1 MRKNKS
7 VIALN
12 YCESYF
18 KKINENF
25 GSKVNFEESVNSRLK
40 YKSYLKNILTIIK
53 NYQIE
58 ILTQISISK
67 NNKKLSNKKVKQ
79 SLQELK
85 QELNSLFHIK
95 NRNKINSE
103 QNKNKNKII
112 FSQNISDKKDD
123 NNSINPEEK
132 NQVNNDKKEDELTH
146 LKLLNF
152 KIENQIKYI
161 DTKIKL
167 LSPNIFIRK
176 KHDKYIYLL
185 FDNKNDFEQAYNLFH
200 DKLISNRERFKIVVK
215 QKRIQ
220 NDIMAELKEEVDLW
234 RKEFNQKQKMN
245 HNEYIDTNKII
256 TEETSE
262 YTKTTL
268 FPKGINDTI
277 NKRRFRTE
285 PFDGIIFY
293 ENQLICK
300 NNNNNCK

>member
-12 YCESYF
+12 NCESYF

-67 NNKKLSNKKVKQ
+67 KNKKLSNKIVKQ
-79 SLQELK
+79 SLQDLK

-95 NRNKINSE
+95 TKNKINSE
-103 QNKNKNKII
+103 QNKNKTKTF
-112 FSQNISDKKDD
+112 FSQNISDRKDD
-123 NNSINPEEK
+123 NNSINQEEK
-132 NQVNNDKKEDELTH
+132 NQVNNNKIEDELTH

-167 LSPNIFIRK
+167 LSANIFIRK

-185 FDNKNDFEQAYNLFH
+185 LDNKNDLEQAYNLLH

-256 TEETSE
+256 SEETSE

-268 FPKGINDTI
+268 FPKGTNDIT

-285 PFDGIIFY
+285 PFEGIIFY
-293 ENQLICK
+293 ENQLKCI
-300 NNNNNCK
+300 NNNNCI

>member
-12 YCESYF
+12 NCESYF

-67 NNKKLSNKKVKQ
+67 KNKKLSNKKVTQ
-79 SLQELK
+79 SLQDLK

-95 NRNKINSE
+95 TKNKINSE
-103 QNKNKNKII
+103 QNKNKTKTF
-112 FSQNISDKKDD
+112 FSQNISDRKDD
-123 NNSINPEEK
+123 NNSINQEEK
-132 NQVNNDKKEDELTH
+132 NQVNNNKIEDELTH

-167 LSPNIFIRK
+167 LSANIFIRK

-185 FDNKNDFEQAYNLFH
+185 LDNKNDLEQAYNLLH

-256 TEETSE
+256 SEETSE

-268 FPKGINDTI
+268 FPKGTNDIT

-285 PFDGIIFY
+285 PFEGIIFY
-293 ENQLICK
+293 ENQLKCI
-300 NNNNNCK
+300 NNNNCI